1 MAHAVRNT
9 RKRPPAYWETIRD
22 RMAVG
27 ECIKVFNGYIK
38 GKHDDSARAR
48 LAWDAMSA
56 MMPKLQ
62 AIALDVGEVRPE
74 TREDIS
80 SLLAATGIRPEQAW
94 AAINGTPALEG
105 EHVREKVEPD
115 QSLTEAPTPPDRA

>member
-22 RMAVG
+22 RMEVG

-38 GKHDDSARAR
+38 GKHNDSARAR

-80 SLLAATGIRPEQAW
+80 SLLASTGIRPEQVWGAL
-94 AAINGTPALEG
+94 NGSAQPALEG
-105 EHVREKVEPD
+105 EVVENSD
-115 QSLTEAPTPPDRA
+115 GNQNVSKAPAPPK